1 MTKPQDLAS
10 RVDRDIF
17 YIRNATLAFDIRI
30 IVITV
35 AIVLRDRKAF

>member
-30 IVITV
+30 IATTA
-35 AIVLRDRKAF
+35 AIVLRDGKAF